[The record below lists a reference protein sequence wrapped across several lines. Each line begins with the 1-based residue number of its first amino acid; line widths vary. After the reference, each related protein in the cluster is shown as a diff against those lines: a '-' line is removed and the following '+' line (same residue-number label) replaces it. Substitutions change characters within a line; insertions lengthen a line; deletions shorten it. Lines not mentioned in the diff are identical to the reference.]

1 MSLTLN
7 RPRTGDLLARHFRW
21 LVLAAIA
28 LAGASCINKYC
39 SGPEIT
45 CADHANDCASVP
57 GCRVASACQAKAA
70 PGGDGGDS
78 ACGSIT
84 DPSACNTFD
93 PGKGFPCVWSTCS
106 GVPDKPSCGD
116 YPVDQCPAR
125 LNCRVMQSE
134 PVGT

>member
-1 MSLTLN
+1 MIIPTEPVGSIP
-7 RPRTGDLLARHFRW
+7 RPVELIEA
-21 LVLAAIA
+21 VAA
-28 LAGASCINKYC
+28 
-39 SGPEIT
+39 
-45 CADHANDCASVP
+45 
-57 GCRVASACQAKAA
+57 
-70 PGGDGGDS
+70 
-78 ACGSIT
+78 GSIT

-106 GVPDKPSCGD
+106 GVPDKASCGD